1 MRRAGILIAVF
12 LLLFSVAGI
21 KSQDL
26 ISNSSITG
34 ICYAGNKVNRIYI
47 PPPKS
52 FLTRSDFKGGG
63 KITVT
68 YSGFSAEARTAVEYA
83 VKILESVLPSD
94 VKMNVKASW
103 TRISSTGVL
112 GNSSITGFATGW
124 GIDALDPFAYYPVT
138 VAEKIAG
145 KSLNEDYEADVEL
158 VLNSTAKW
166 YLGTDGNTP
175 VTKYDL
181 VTVVIHELCH
191 GLGFFDSMDAE
202 NSLGSYGISTIP
214 IVYDKFVENIAGK
227 KLTDTTLFKQNST
240 SLYLE
245 LIGGQLYFNGPLT
258 RRYLSGN
265 RARLY
270 SPSEWDPGSSVS
282 HLDETRTSEPDE
294 LMTPFIDFGEAI
306 HNPGKLTM
314 SVLGDLGWINTRIIP
329 QTIKDTEDHL
339 SEIQISATIES
350 DTVYNREMVGLV
362 YSFNDY
368 LTSDTLFMSSPLLN
382 DTFSATIQIPS
393 YNSKLD
399 YYFFVSDDFLRLY
412 KSPTL
417 AEKDP
422 YSIFIGTDTVKP
434 VISHKPVVYYFENI
448 DSVLFKT
455 GVTDNLGIDTVYI
468 EYRINNGSVKYY
480 GMTSEVQD
488 EYTLNLS
495 VKSDLLKGGD
505 TIKYRIIAVD
515 NASVQNA
522 KVSPANDY
530 YYIRI
535 ETLLPAVKSYSTDF
549 YNATAEFFNSGFE
562 IKKPSNFNTS
572 GLHSDHPYKSPDE
585 DYKSLEFSSVLR
597 HPLIFDASGMSITF
611 RELVLVEPGAEGS
624 VFGFSDFYD
633 YVIIEASKD
642 FGKNWFALADGYDS
656 RYISS
661 WETAYNSKM
670 DGQNSTFTGIE
681 SMMKEHAFFPRIQDR
696 ISNGDSLLIR
706 FRLFSDPYANG
717 WGWAIDD
724 LKINPIVDKVENI
737 YLPELRIFPNP
748 GNGLVNITI
757 GSSNNFKPVRISIYN
772 YAGTCILRD
781 ALFTEETIKLNI
793 TGNPSGLYLIVINDG
808 RNTSSIKYNLIK

>member
-1 MRRAGILIAVF
+1 MRRAGISIAV
-12 LLLFSVAGI
+12 LLFLFPVTGI

-26 ISNSSITG
+26 ISNRSITG
-34 ICYAGNKVNRIYI
+34 VCYAGNKVKRIYI

-52 FLTRSDFKGGG
+52 FLTRSDSKGGG
-63 KITVT
+63 KITVA
-68 YSGFSAEARTAVEYA
+68 YSGFSAEARTALEFA
-83 VKILESVLPSD
+83 VNILESVLPSD
-94 VKMNVKASW
+94 VKVNVKASW
-103 TRISSTGVL
+103 TRISSAGVL

-124 GIDALDPFAYYPVT
+124 GIDALDPIAYYPVT

-158 VLNSTAKW
+158 VLNSSAKW

-175 VTKYDL
+175 TSKYDL
-181 VTVVIHELCH
+181 VTVVLHELCH
-191 GLGFFDSMDAE
+191 GLGFFDSMDTE
-202 NSLGSYGISTIP
+202 NSLGSYGIGTIP
-214 IVYDKFVENIAGK
+214 VIYDKFVENLTQK

-240 SLYLE
+240 NLYLE

-265 RARLY
+265 RARLF
-270 SPSEWDPGSSVS
+270 SPSSWDPGSSVS

-314 SVLGDLGWINTRIIP
+314 SILGDLGWINTRIIP
-329 QTIKDTEDHL
+329 QKIKDTEEHL
-339 SEIQISATIES
+339 TEIQINVTIKS
-350 DTVYNREMVGLV
+350 DTAYNREMVGLV
-362 YSFNDY
+362 YSFNDF
-368 LTSDTLFMSSPLLN
+368 LTSDTVIMSSPVVKDN
-382 DTFSATIQIPS
+382 YSATIQIPS
-393 YNSKLD
+393 YNTKLD

-412 KSPTL
+412 KSPSH

-422 YSIFIGTDTVKP
+422 YSFFIGPDTVKP
-434 VISHKPVVYYFENI
+434 VISHKPVEYYFENI
-448 DSVLFKT
+448 DSVLFKAS
-455 GVTDNLGIDTVYI
+455 VTDNLGIDTVYI
-468 EYRINNGSVKYY
+468 EYKVNNGPVKYH
-480 GMTSEVQD
+480 GMTSVVQD
-488 EYTLNLS
+488 EFTLNLS
-495 VKSDLLKGGD
+495 VKSELLKGGD

-522 KVSPANDY
+522 RISPAKDY
-530 YYIRI
+530 YGIRI

-549 YNATAEFFNSGFE
+549 YNASAEFFNSGFE

-572 GLHSDHPYKSPDE
+572 GLHSEHPYKSPDE

-597 HPLIFDASGMSITF
+597 HPLIFDASGMAITF

-624 VFGFSDFYD
+624 VFGFSDFFD

-661 WETAYNSKM
+661 WETAYNSQT
-670 DGQNSTFTGIE
+670 DGQNSTYPGSE
-681 SMMKEHAFFPRIQDR
+681 SMMKEHTIYPRIQDR

-717 WGWAIDD
+717 WGWVIDD

-737 YLPELRIFPNP
+737 YLPELKVFPNP
-748 GNGLVNITI
+748 GNGMVNII
-757 GSSNNFKPVRISIYN
+757 ADNGNNFKPVRISIYN
-772 YAGTCILRD
+772 YAGKCILRD
-781 ALFTEETIKLNI
+781 ALFTEETITLNI
-793 TGNPSGLYLIVINDG
+793 TGNPPGLYLIVINDG